1 MAGKT
6 RTWKIGDSWNKVAY
20 AYYGDSREFR
30 RVIELNES
38 YDIRYNPA
46 QGAQIFITGPDGI
59 LGKNSNSGAAGS
71 PGTLN
76 QLSTALNLSGTSLPS
91 PELQD
96 TANAIFPWESLDAFT
111 RRLSSYT
118 AYSLLERDRING
130 YGLDSPQASANTQ
143 RG

>member
-1 MAGKT
+1 MAGQT

-38 YDIRYNPA
+38 YDIRVVPA
-46 QGAQIFITGPDGI
+46 QGARIFVTGPDGTR
-59 LGKNSNSGAAGS
+59 GKNPSSGSAGS

-76 QLSTALNLSGTSLPS
+76 QLSPALNLSRTSQEASEPI
-91 PELQD
+91 D
-96 TANAIFPWESLDAFT
+96 IATAIFPWDSLDDFSQ
-111 RRLSSYT
+111 RLANYT

-130 YGLDSPQASANTQ
+130 YGLDSPQASSDIQ

>member
-30 RVIELNES
+30 GILELNES
-38 YDIRYNPA
+38 YDIRSVPA
-46 QGAQIFITGPDGI
+46 QGAQVFVTGPDGS
-59 LGKNSNSGAAGS
+59 LGKNQNSGAAGS

-76 QLSTALNLSGTSLPS
+76 QLSTALNLSGTSLPN
-91 PELQD
+91 PEVQD
-96 TANAIFPWESLDAFT
+96 TAAAIFPWESLDAFSQ
-111 RRLSSYT
+111 RLASYT

-130 YGLDSPQASANTQ
+130 YGLDSPQTSSGTQ